1 MVWKLILDI
10 SKFISIFNLIIFY
23 FYNNSLVANK
33 DYQALPRYF
42 APEKGRMQ
50 FLSMKNTQQVSNN
63 TASHTKYHLYHCNE
77 CNLNLNIFSGPPAS
91 QLGMAGITV
100 EFVKLFVFPL
110 LLISWKVFLP
120 KRTWSQCTLSLFPL
134 PCPRENELAEMWAE

>member
-1 MVWKLILDI
+1 M
-10 SKFISIFNLIIFY
+10 SIFNLIIFY

-42 APEKGRMQ
+42 ALEKGRMQ

-100 EFVKLFVFPL
+100 EFVKLFFFLYSRFPGRYFCANALGLSVLSHSFLCPAPGKMSQQKCGQNNLVGCL
-110 LLISWKVFLP
+110 LL
-120 KRTWSQCTLSLFPL
+120 
-134 PCPRENELAEMWAE
+134 WARL